1 MIKMQLKKQ
10 HFLLRQTYDTQRT
23 LQITMFA
30 TAEYRHVPLWRK
42 KKSNPVCI
50 VSLQNCIIIQ
60 SRQTAKH
67 LNNNSTGTFN
77 KM

>member
-30 TAEYRHVPLWRK
+30 TAEYRHVPRWRK
-42 KKSNPVCI
+42 KKSNPG
-50 VSLQNCIIIQ
+50 LHCIITKLYNYTE
-60 SRQTAKH
+60 SA
-67 LNNNSTGTFN
+67 NSKTSQ
-77 KM
+77 

>member
-30 TAEYRHVPLWRK
+30 TAEYRHVPRWRK
-42 KKSNPVCI
+42 KKNLIRFALYNNKI
-50 VSLQNCIIIQ
+50 V
-60 SRQTAKH
+60 
-67 LNNNSTGTFN
+67 
-77 KM
+77 